1 MKANRKQVACDCQL
15 YTHMCM
21 KAQTDT
27 HAAYKAH
34 RWKYKTTLIIL
45 RYWENGEVKRDTM
58 QWLMIENSLNKVR
71 MWQNSQS
78 VQRTVKQVS
87 YSLSGTGGGVFYP
100 GCEIKARLFPR
111 TIWSPCDRRIWCPPH
126 TQTCTHNSHFNSSL
140 TKTTFCKLTQQPQLT
155 KLTKMKEEVG
165 RILYKTFFM
174 SYQRQ
179 ILNKHCKMGY

>member
-87 YSLSGTGGGVFYP
+87 YSLSGTGGVFYP
-100 GCEIKARLFPR
+100 GCEIKARLFLVPSGALVTEGSGVPR
-111 TIWSPCDRRIWCPPH
+111 TLKRAHIIAAL
-126 TQTCTHNSHFNSSL
+126 QKTHSVSWHNNHN
-140 TKTTFCKLTQQPQLT
+140 
-155 KLTKMKEEVG
+155 
-165 RILYKTFFM
+165 
-174 SYQRQ
+174 
-179 ILNKHCKMGY
+179 